1 MLRRV
6 GQSQNFLLFQVFIVL
21 TVCYY
26 VTCAFQS
33 ESTLY
38 SCLNVKE
45 LLAQNRCDIWS
56 FNHLNSRYRPVSSKE
71 LLDIQTITE
80 CEFTLKLVR
89 DLVRTYSQMH
99 GTDKYLQVLCL
110 ASASNLLKQR
120 GWHRKQNLLFR
131 GVASLAWCTFVG
143 LIRFPAAFDHST
155 ESYVM

>member
-1 MLRRV
+1 MIKLCCE
-6 GQSQNFLLFQVFIVL
+6 FLSVWCIWLDVL
-21 TVCYY
+21 IMSH
-26 VTCAFQS
+26 TCFRMNPH
-33 ESTLY
+33 Y

-89 DLVRTYSQMH
+89 DLIRTYSQMH